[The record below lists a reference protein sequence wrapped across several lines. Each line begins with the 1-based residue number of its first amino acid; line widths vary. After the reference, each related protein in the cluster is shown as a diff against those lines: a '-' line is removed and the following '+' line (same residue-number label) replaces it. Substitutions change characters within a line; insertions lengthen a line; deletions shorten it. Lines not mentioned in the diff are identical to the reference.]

1 MRRVRRASCGIWAA
15 TRHSR
20 LLHGYAPLPTE
31 GLERV
36 GSVSGMMLQV
46 CVNGARDIAEH
57 PSLSTDPARVAA
69 ECAEAVSAGAD
80 AVHVHPKDTHGQD
93 SLQNPDVGR
102 WVRAVRAQCLGIP
115 VGVTTGA
122 WALPSVEDRRQAIAG
137 WQTLPDF
144 ASVNWHEPG
153 ADQIAATLLDRGIGV
168 EAGIWHQE
176 GLNTWLAS
184 PLRSRCQRVLIEVQD
199 IPAEEV
205 ESEALV
211 LVQGVRRAEPAMPLL
226 LHGEERSAWPAL
238 ELAGRLGLDRRA
250 GLEDMVTFADG
261 RPAPGNAELIT
272 VASHLRRRSL
282 EEEPTVMK
290 PYSVPLAEARTAFL
304 AALDAFE
311 EGASSLDDLT
321 LLGVS
326 HVHGWSRLD
335 CLVHV
340 RLGLQEMLAGL
351 AARTDDT
358 PDVDAASYWTA
369 VEDGAALDPVPGIL
383 LTRRV
388 AAAYNRPGHAVRHLH
403 EVVQGLRNTVPTLP
417 DGPIAFQGHVL
428 TAGDMLATWAVEL
441 AVHHHDLALP
451 AGAPAPAPAA
461 VHIGR
466 LTAEALG
473 STSGARASAEDDLAV
488 MLASFG
494 RR

>member
-1 MRRVRRASCGIWAA
+1 
-15 TRHSR
+15 
-20 LLHGYAPLPTE
+20 
-31 GLERV
+31 
-36 GSVSGMMLQV
+36 MMLQV
-46 CVNGARDIAEH
+46 CVNGDRDIAEH

-102 WVRAVRAQCLGIP
+102 WVRAVRAQCPGIP

-176 GLNTWLAS
+176 GLNAWLAS

-261 RPAPGNAELIT
+261 RPAPGNAELVT
-272 VASHLRRRSL
+272 VASHLRGRSL

-358 PDVDAASYWTA
+358 PDVDAASYWTTY
-369 VEDGAALDPVPGIL
+369 EPEKDPVPGIL
-383 LTRRV
+383 MTRRT
-388 AAAYNRPGHAVRHLH
+388 ASAYARPRNALEHLNQ
-403 EVVQGLRNTVPTLP
+403 VSAGLRHAADTLIEES
-417 DGPIAFQGHVL
+417 IAFQGHVL

-488 MLASFG
+488 MLAGFG